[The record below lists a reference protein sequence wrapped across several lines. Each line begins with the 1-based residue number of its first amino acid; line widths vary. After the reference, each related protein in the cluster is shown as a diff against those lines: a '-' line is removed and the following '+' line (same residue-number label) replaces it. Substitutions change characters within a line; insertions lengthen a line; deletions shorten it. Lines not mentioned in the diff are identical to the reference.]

1 MGSISSVSHNRDV
14 FVDKLFSFCLNQI
27 MEQQSVRCGRKLPIR
42 RRVWTEKNG
51 ARING
56 HDQNN
61 FTLLPSVLQLLYFWA
76 FPYGN
81 LLIKSQIQV
90 GSWCNSIFFCIW
102 QLHTYTMSKS
112 SGVLR
117 GHSSSLHSHPRW
129 PICRVSLSSSSS
141 LMCQLQFGFRSRD
154 CRRGSPKNKVTAR
167 QIVTT
172 CNYLGCVVVSDLAKN
187 AICSKMYYHLSLIPQ
202 NWYYLVG
209 SFLKEN
215 PLVIGCK
222 KGKKIPIPK
231 LWIIGYGW
239 DCPLFSCHI
248 DLTHL
253 TMFKKGTNI

>member
-1 MGSISSVSHNRDV
+1 MEMTKIISR
-14 FVDKLFSFCLNQI
+14 
-27 MEQQSVRCGRKLPIR
+27 RCHLSCSYFIFGASPIAISWSR
-42 RRVWTEKNG
+42 AK
-51 ARING
+51 
-56 HDQNN
+56 
-61 FTLLPSVLQLLYFWA
+61 
-76 FPYGN
+76 
-81 LLIKSQIQV
+81 IKSDHDAIL
-90 GSWCNSIFFCIW
+90 FFCIW
-102 QLHTYTMSKS
+102 QLHTYTTSKS

>member
-1 MGSISSVSHNRDV
+1 MDMTKIIS
-14 FVDKLFSFCLNQI
+14 
-27 MEQQSVRCGRKLPIR
+27 RCCHLSCSYFIFG
-42 RRVWTEKNG
+42 
-51 ARING
+51 
-56 HDQNN
+56 
-61 FTLLPSVLQLLYFWA
+61 PSL
-76 FPYGN
+76 GN

-102 QLHTYTMSKS
+102 QLHTYTTSKS

-117 GHSSSLHSHPRW
+117 GRSSSLHSHPRW
-129 PICRVSLSSSSS
+129 PICCVSLSSSSS

-222 KGKKIPIPK
+222 KGEEIPYSK
-231 LWIIGYGW
+231 TLDHWIRL
-239 DCPLFSCHI
+239 PLFSCHI

-253 TMFKKGTNI
+253 TVIQKSYK

>member
-1 MGSISSVSHNRDV
+1 MDMTKKNLSCSYFIFGASPIAISWSRAKFKSD
-14 FVDKLFSFCLNQI
+14 
-27 MEQQSVRCGRKLPIR
+27 
-42 RRVWTEKNG
+42 
-51 ARING
+51 
-56 HDQNN
+56 HDAI
-61 FTLLPSVLQLLYFWA
+61 L
-76 FPYGN
+76 
-81 LLIKSQIQV
+81 
-90 GSWCNSIFFCIW
+90 FFCIW

-117 GHSSSLHSHPRW
+117 GQSSSLYSHPRW

-187 AICSKMYYHLSLIPQ
+187 AICTKMYYHLSLIPQ

-222 KGKKIPIPK
+222 KGEEIPYSKI
-231 LWIIGYGW
+231 LDHWIRL
-239 DCPLFSCHI
+239 PLFSCHI
-248 DLTHL
+248 DPTHL
-253 TMFKKGTNI
+253 TMIQKRYKYLSIMVKLKWIF